1 MSRRVRA
8 VTSLTRSR
16 VRIAVVGAFAL
27 ALGIASRRWPLGTP
41 LWDDHLGDACY
52 AAMIVVV
59 LAFARPACARVRL
72 ALVAFAIG
80 AAIELFQLTGLPA
93 EWARAFRPLAL
104 VFGTTF
110 AWADLV
116 AQAVGIVLATMALG
130 ATSQSL
136 ASATPE
142 I

>member
-1 MSRRVRA
+1 MH
-8 VTSLTRSR
+8 
-16 VRIAVVGAFAL
+16 IAVVGAFVL
-27 ALGIASRRWPLGTP
+27 TLGIASRRWPLGTP

-52 AAMIVVV
+52 AAMIVAS
-59 LAFARPACARVRL
+59 LAFARPACARMRL

-80 AAIELFQLTGLPA
+80 ASIECFQLTGLPA

-116 AQAVGIVLATMALG
+116 AQAVGVAMA
-130 ATSQSL
+130 SL
-136 ASATPE
+136 ALPSANRGQITSSND
-142 I
+142 